1 MRTAIASAA
10 LVAGLLASLAPAPPP
25 AGAPPSDEP
34 SSPVRIALDSRD
46 AEGGGTT
53 YAITVHNTSGADAPH
68 GLVTQLLPDRL
79 GYVSASPRAR
89 TAGRQVSWR
98 IALPAGSSRVL
109 TVTAAPDRTASDP
122 PGEGAGGPGREDGG
136 RDLPAAGAGD
146 DPRAAARRADAEG
159 EGPAAATTVCF
170 QGGAR
175 GRWLSCTSA
184 GEDWPPE
191 PWVSAN
197 KVYAVGSAA
206 AALVVGTAGIVVL
219 RRRRARDAD
228 DDDRTR

>member
-25 AGAPPSDEP
+25 SPGASPADEP
-34 SSPVRIALDSRD
+34 SSPVRIALESRT

-68 GLVTQLLPDRL
+68 GLVTQLLPDAL

-89 TAGRQVSWR
+89 ATGRQVTWR

-109 TVTAAPDRTASDP
+109 TVTAAPDGT
-122 PGEGAGGPGREDGG
+122 DGV
-136 RDLPAAGAGD
+136 
-146 DPRAAARRADAEG
+146 RAAARRGDAKGDGAES
-159 EGPAAATTVCF
+159 ATTVCF
-170 QGGAR
+170 QGGSR
-175 GRWLSCTSA
+175 GQWLTCTGA
-184 GEDWPPE
+184 GDDWPPE
-191 PWVSAN
+191 SWVSSN